1 MATNRDSVRHRG
13 SMPFLGSSKT
23 IADECPESG
32 DLAPS
37 ERLRALCERAL
48 TDQVYP
54 AEGRMNR
61 ELDMLHRLG
70 LDDLILALW
79 DIHRF
84 AINNGHLT
92 MIVGQFAGSLV
103 AHLLGLTPVN
113 PLHRQLIFE
122 PSLDPKKMFAPTRI
136 LFVSD
141 GSEQIVAYARSKYRW
156 DDSAEDKPF
165 RAFSQEWQAPVGG
178 KLDRI
183 AIDVLE
189 HRGLSAIKMTVDLVR
204 DNGDSKDLP
213 DCLPDDD
220 PKTFALFQQGQT
232 DGVFQFESSGVQEFL
247 RELKPDGVDE
257 LAAVIAICRPG
268 PVEAGFLREFLD
280 RKHRAL
286 NRPDPNADVE
296 EILDETHG
304 VLLFWEQIAEIVH
317 RVAGLELREG
327 GELLRALCKR
337 SHDDISQTRERFR
350 SGARQRHVEPQVAD
364 AIFTDIEARGPHT
377 FCKAHAMSYACLAY
391 QMAFL
396 KAHYAEEF
404 EAAMTQLEN
413 VAAA

>member
-1 MATNRDSVRHRG
+1 
-13 SMPFLGSSKT
+13 
-23 IADECPESG
+23 
-32 DLAPS
+32 
-37 ERLRALCERAL
+37 
-48 TDQVYP
+48 
-54 AEGRMNR
+54 MNR
-61 ELDMLHRLG
+61 ELDMLHSLG

-103 AHLLGLTPVN
+103 AHLLGLTPEN
-113 PLHRQLIFE
+113 PLHRRLFFE
-122 PSLDPKKMFAPTRI
+122 PSLDPKKMFAPTRM

-141 GSEQIVAYARSKYRW
+141 GGEQVVEYARSKYRW
-156 DDSAEDKPF
+156 DDSAEDNKPF
-165 RAFSQEWQAPVGG
+165 RAFSQEWQAPVSG
-178 KLDRI
+178 KFDRV

-189 HRGLSAIKMTVDLVR
+189 HRGLSAIKKTVDLVR

-213 DCLPDDD
+213 ECLPDDD

-232 DGVFQFESSGVQEFL
+232 DGVFQFESCGIQAFL
-247 RELKPDGVDE
+247 RELKPDGVAE

-268 PVEAGFLREFLD
+268 PIEAGFLRGFLD
-280 RKHRAL
+280 RKHRRS
-286 NRPDPNADVE
+286 NRPHPNPDVE

-304 VLLFWEQIAEIVH
+304 DLLYWEQIAEILH

-337 SHDDISQTRERFR
+337 SHDNISQTRERFR
-350 SGARQRHVEPQVAD
+350 SGARQRPVEPQVAD
-364 AIFTDIEARGPHT
+364 AIFADIEARGPHT
-377 FCKAHAMSYACLAY
+377 FCKAHAMSYAGLAY

-396 KAHYAEEF
+396 KAHFSKEF
-404 EAAMTQLEN
+404 ESAITLLEG
-413 VAAA
+413 VAPAVSV